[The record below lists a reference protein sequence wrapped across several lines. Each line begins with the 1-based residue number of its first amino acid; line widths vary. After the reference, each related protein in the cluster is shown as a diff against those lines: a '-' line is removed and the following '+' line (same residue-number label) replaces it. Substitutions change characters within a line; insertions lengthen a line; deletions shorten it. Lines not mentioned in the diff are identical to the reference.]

1 MIKRKVFLTPH
12 DKIST
17 HDKIIR
23 FILGVIVFT
32 SIVSLITFYLQYTL
46 FFKIAGNYAHWG
58 IILFLLPAISGLL
71 QHIIDP
77 PARLFVTVLGAILA
91 STILYPIYSNFF
103 WATPPTVTVSIFFTF
118 IIAGIG
124 FTFSINPL
132 DRHFIQRKTRKTR
145 KKTKGK
151 TLSHSRRQSRKKK
164 FHFDDMLNSSV
175 IRTFELMLT
184 VIGFILAI
192 WGTISM
198 GLNQ

>member
-1 MIKRKVFLTPH
+1 MIKKKAFLTPH

-23 FILGVIVFT
+23 FLLGVIVFT
-32 SIVSLITFYLQYTL
+32 GIVTLATFYLQYTL
-46 FFKIAGNYAHWG
+46 FFRIAGNYSHWG

-77 PARLFVTVLGAILA
+77 PARLFVTILGAL
-91 STILYPIYSNFF
+91 STSAILYPIYLNVF
-103 WATPPTVTVSIFFTF
+103 WATPPSITVTIFFTF

-132 DRHFIQRKTRKTR
+132 DRHILQRKAHKNR
-145 KKTKGK
+145 KKTKVK
-151 TLSHSRRQSRKKK
+151 NLAHKRKQTRKKK
-164 FHFDDMLNSSV
+164 FHIDEMLNSSV

-184 VIGFILAI
+184 IIGFILAI

-198 GLNQ
+198 GVQQ